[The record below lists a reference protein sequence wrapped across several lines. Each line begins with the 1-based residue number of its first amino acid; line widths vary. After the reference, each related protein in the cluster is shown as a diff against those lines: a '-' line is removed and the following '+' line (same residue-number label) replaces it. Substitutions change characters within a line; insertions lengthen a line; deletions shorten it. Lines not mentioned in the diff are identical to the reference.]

1 MFLLLPSLSLR
12 LWPRNLRQ
20 HLIAERN
27 GFCWANELGTSAE
40 TVYALPEKEETPW
53 SGSAEEPDGAA
64 GFQLLL
70 GGEGRLR
77 SRYRRR
83 RESFSKRR
91 KEERRGEE
99 TGNPAP
105 EKERLNACS
114 RRDGGDDEGRWVGGG
129 HEGKTATG

>member
-1 MFLLLPSLSLR
+1 MGYNKIELKLVVLVRHSLRGLACLSLWETTPPVVFLLLPSLSLR

-70 GGEGRLR
+70 GVEGRLR
-77 SRYRRR
+77 SR
-83 RESFSKRR
+83 FQVP
-91 KEERRGEE
+91 
-99 TGNPAP
+99 PA
-105 EKERLNACS
+105 A
-114 RRDGGDDEGRWVGGG
+114 
-129 HEGKTATG
+129 

>member
-1 MFLLLPSLSLR
+1 MGQRRSLTEQLDSSC
-12 LWPRNLRQ
+12 
-20 HLIAERN
+20 
-27 GFCWANELGTSAE
+27 CWAWKDASD
-40 TVYALPEKEETPW
+40 
-53 SGSAEEPDGAA
+53 PD
-64 GFQLLL
+64 
-70 GGEGRLR
+70 

-129 HEGKTATG
+129 A